1 MRHIKHL
8 SIDNKSELS
17 NRPHPSLVYAYKPM
31 TIIERTKSSLIQSE
45 AFQAMHNRLQSCL
58 TRMEALFM
66 RHVFKAQKLGY
77 GDDKTEGVWFDADD
91 YTKEEAEAEF
101 RPYQGVTQKA
111 TTTQDTSMT
120 GRGIITTLTL
130 GSSRTT
136 ICQQAM
142 PICGEGRNTLTALRT
157 ADF

>member
-1 MRHIKHL
+1 MRHVKHL

-101 RPYQGVTQKA
+101 RPYQGVTQKGYDY
-111 TTTQDTSMT
+111 TGYEYDGERYHHYTYLGEFEDNDMPTSD
-120 GRGIITTLTL
+120 
-130 GSSRTT
+130 
-136 ICQQAM
+136 
-142 PICGEGRNTLTALRT
+142 
-157 ADF
+157 ADLWRRS